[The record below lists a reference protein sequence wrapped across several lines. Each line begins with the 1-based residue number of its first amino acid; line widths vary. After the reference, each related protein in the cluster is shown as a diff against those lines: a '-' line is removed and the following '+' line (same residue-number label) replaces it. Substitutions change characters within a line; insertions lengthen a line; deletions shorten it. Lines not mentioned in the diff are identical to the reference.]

1 VTPALQ
7 ALEHSVPVRRSL
19 PTRILTVASGK
30 GGVGK
35 TQMAVNIAASFARAG
50 RRVLLVD
57 ADLGLANAN
66 LLLGLGGDFNASHI
80 VAGTHTVE
88 QVRLRYDD
96 LFDVLPG
103 GHALVELSEL
113 DVNQQVRWVERLR
126 LNQLGYDD
134 VIIDAGAGIGGNVRL
149 SVALAHETVVVMNPE
164 TTSLTDAYAL
174 IKVAR
179 SVQDSVRYRVLV
191 NRVESAAQAR
201 EIFECL
207 ESACRSF
214 LSVEVELVGYVYR
227 DEVVERA
234 LRSQRPFVEAFPSS
248 AAARCVGALAK
259 RFMERN

>member
-1 VTPALQ
+1 
-7 ALEHSVPVRRSL
+7 
-19 PTRILTVASGK
+19 
-30 GGVGK
+30 
-35 TQMAVNIAASFARAG
+35 MAVNMAASFARSG

-66 LLLGLGGDFNASHI
+66 LLLGLTGDFNASHI
-80 VAGTHTVE
+80 VAGTHSVE
-88 QVRLRYDD
+88 QVTVRYDD

-103 GHALVELSEL
+103 GHALVGLSEL

-179 SVQDSVRYRVLV
+179 TVQDSVRYRVVV

-214 LSVEVELVGYVYR
+214 LSVEVELAGYVYR

-234 LRSQRPFVEAFPSS
+234 LRSQRPFVEAYPSS
-248 AAARCVGALAK
+248 AAARCVTALAK
-259 RFMERN
+259 RFMDRS

>member
-1 VTPALQ
+1 MTSALQ
-7 ALEHSVPVRRSL
+7 TRRTYRHTALTHC
-19 PTRILTVASGK
+19 RILTVASGK

-35 TQMAVNIAASFARAG
+35 TQLAVNLASSFARAG

-66 LLLGLGGDFNASHI
+66 LLLGLSSDFNASHI

-88 QVRLRYDD
+88 QVRIRYDD
-96 LFDVLPG
+96 AFDVLPG
-103 GHALVELSEL
+103 GHSLVGLAEL
-113 DVNQQVRWVERLR
+113 DVDQQVRWVERLR

-149 SVALAHETVVVMNPE
+149 SVALAHETMVVMNPE

-179 SVQDSVRYRVLV
+179 NLARPGRYKVVV

-214 LSVEVELVGYVYR
+214 LSVEVELAGYVYR